1 MIVKS
6 AISLLT
12 VAALA
17 LGLMLAGCTKS
28 ADEAAAEN
36 AALTTPVPAGMVRGT
51 VLETM
56 NSGGYTY
63 ILLDTEHDQRWIAG
77 METVVAVGDV
87 VQTSEGI
94 AMTGFVSKTMA
105 RPFELIYFVDVM
117 QNLTS
122 PVVPGAMPAA
132 KAASTGQPL
141 AADVTVEPFEPGKNI
156 AYVYANKDELAGQQ
170 VSLRGKVVKYNS
182 NILGWNFIHIQDGSG
197 DAADGSNDL
206 TVTSTSETA
215 IGDTVVVAGTVI
227 LDKDFTGGYEFP
239 ILLEDATLTTE

>member
-1 MIVKS
+1 MG
-6 AISLLT
+6 LL
-12 VAALA
+12 
-17 LGLMLAGCTKS
+17 LAGCTKS
-28 ADEAAAEN
+28 ADEPVAEN
-36 AALTTPVPAGMVRGT
+36 AALATPAPAGMVRGT

-63 ILLDTEHDQRWIAG
+63 ILLDTEQDQRWIAG
-77 METVVAVGDV
+77 METVIQVGDV
-87 VQTSEGI
+87 VQTSQGT

-105 RPFELIYFVDVM
+105 RPFDLIYFVDVM

-122 PVVPGAMPAA
+122 PVVPGMQPVAQATST
-132 KAASTGQPL
+132 STGQPS
-141 AADVTVEPFEPGKNI
+141 AADVTVEEFEPGKNI
-156 AYVYANKDELAGQQ
+156 AYVYANTDELAGQQ

-215 IGDTVVVAGTVI
+215 IGDTVVVAGTLI
-227 LDKDFTGGYEFP
+227 LDKDFSAGYEFP
-239 ILLEDATLTTE
+239 ILLEDATITTE